1 MLAPG
6 ARRLRAGGDAVGG
19 SAAVGV
25 GGPEMNWKPP
35 ATKVNVVTRYLT
47 ARFPGAGIRNGTDF
61 DTMSE
66 FFNVEQGAVRYLG
79 AVSREVLD
87 DFTERQ
93 IDGLLTTHDLAGR
106 MKDAAPN
113 RVTLTSTGVRG

>member
-25 GGPEMNWKPP
+25 GGPEMNWNPP

-113 RVTLTSTGVRG
+113 QVTLTSTGVRG